1 MPINYSEGG
10 TSNNGRII
18 QIARTTDNAR
28 RKYTNVSNNTWS
40 NTYTNIDTT
49 ITPKLASSKL
59 LIYIGLNYGIGDG
72 NAASV
77 FFQLREGN
85 STIHS
90 SLNGSGSD
98 IGYQCFYHRRWNDSN
113 ASQMEY
119 YMDQATMVGGYIDA
133 QNTSAR
139 TYKLYMRIQ
148 NSGYDF
154 TINRDGS
161 DYSDSAAGS
170 HSPIGAS
177 YMTIMEVTDV

>member
-1 MPINYSEGG
+1 MPINYNEGG

-18 QIARTTDNAR
+18 QVARTADTVR
-28 RKYTNVSNNTWS
+28 RKYTDVSSGTWYQP
-40 NTYTNIDTT
+40 YTGIDTS

-59 LIYIGLNYGIGDG
+59 LIFINLNYGVGDG
-72 NAASV
+72 NLASI
-77 FFQLREGN
+77 FFQLREGD
-85 STIHS
+85 SSIHS
-90 SLNGSGSD
+90 ALNGSGSD
-98 IGYQCFYHRRWNDSN
+98 IGYRSFYHRRWSDSN

-139 TYKLYMRIQ
+139 TYKLYMRFQ

-154 TINRDGS
+154 SINRDGS